1 MKVTEINKPIK
12 EYRNVVTPRDET
24 HYREMMKTLHDLEL
38 KSARD
43 PATMAEI
50 KRRKMELRNWAEQNL
65 KTEDEIPM
73 DKPGGIGN
81 YAREIATGKIV
92 RIVDYTDDDEGIYT
106 ISYGDGKGETD
117 VLAKDLKFIDPTV
130 HQDLGQV
137 GEGMIGKKMQYNDFL
152 QNKLDQAIQEFDTPE
167 KKAERDALMKKYL
180 NKGGTIEKVP
190 AGQKAFVGKKIKP
203 AFKKDKDGTPITS
216 PGSDES
222 IKEKEG
228 AYKGDHAKIMMAIQN
243 LQQMIVNAKMGDD
256 EKTSALTSLDQV
268 QQDIATLYDDYQTA
282 LESPIEQDRD
292 NPVAKPYVDMPEW
305 KALHDMDDKIV
316 QAYIKHKEIKED
328 APFGS
333 GMSLVQRA
341 LMNKWITADEW
352 FHLKDEWHNAA
363 DEIEQRY
370 SDWPEGEGFGSS
382 DHNFAIKELMG
393 LAGYEFDEQDRSGSF
408 IVTKMPEK
416 LAKKG
421 ITNVR
426 MRKEPVATEDTDKY
440 APARVLGAAEAG
452 LEYGLEL
459 ATHVGKKE
467 YGMAEQVASVIRQ
480 NWPALIDKI
489 KNIYK
494 TEDDSEVANGLQP
507 VDLKRLGQT
516 EPKVY
521 VHKDGKTI
529 LIPKRKHNE
538 YLAKGWKQSSLRAET
553 ESYDSKLTAMLDQ
566 RLK

>member
-1 MKVTEINKPIK
+1 MRLEQINKPIK
-12 EYRNVVTPRDET
+12 EYRTVATPRDEA

-43 PATMAEI
+43 PETMAEI
-50 KRRKMELRNWAEQNL
+50 KRRRMELRNWAEQNL

-73 DKPGGIGN
+73 DKPGGIGD
-81 YAREIATGKIV
+81 YAHEKATGKLV
-92 RIVDYTDDDEGIYT
+92 RIVDYTDDDNGIYT
-106 ISYGDGKGETD
+106 ISYGEGKGETD
-117 VLAKDLKFIDPTV
+117 VVADDLEFVDPTV

-137 GEGMIGKKMQYNDFL
+137 GEGMIGKKIEYNDFL
-152 QNKLDQAIQEFDTPE
+152 QNKLDQAIQEYDTPE

-328 APFGS
+328 APFDGR
-333 GMSLVQRA
+333 GILQRA
-341 LMNKWITADEW
+341 VFNKWISAEEW
-352 FHLKDEWHNAA
+352 FHLKDEWKAA
-363 DEIEQRY
+363 SQELEQRY

-382 DHNFAIKELMG
+382 DHNFAIRDLMSIV
-393 LAGYEFDEQDRSGSF
+393 GYEFDDQDTSGKF
-408 IVTKMPEK
+408 VVTKMPEK
-416 LAKKG
+416 LEKKG

-426 MRKEPVATEDTDKY
+426 MKGEPVATEAEQNEDTE
-440 APARVLGAAEAG
+440 ATLLGKAEASLMHG
-452 LEYGLEL
+452 LEMAQAVL
-459 ATHVGKKE
+459 KKD
-467 YGMAEQVASVIRQ
+467 YGMAEVQAKVISE
-480 NWPALIDKI
+480 NWPPLIDKI
-489 KNIYK
+489 KNVYK
-494 TEDDSEVANGLQP
+494 TTEQNQDGLQP

-516 EPKVY
+516 EPKIY

-529 LIPKRKHNE
+529 MIPKRKHNE
-538 YLAKGWKQSSLRAET
+538 YIAKGWKQSSLRT
-553 ESYDSKLTAMLDQ
+553 EASYESKLAEKLNQ

>member
-1 MKVTEINKPIK
+1 MPQSIKPMGLI
-12 EYRNVVTPRDET
+12 R
-24 HYREMMKTLHDLEL
+24 
-38 KSARD
+38 
-43 PATMAEI
+43 
-50 KRRKMELRNWAEQNL
+50 
-65 KTEDEIPM
+65 
-73 DKPGGIGN
+73 KPGGG
-81 YAREIATGKIV
+81 
-92 RIVDYTDDDEGIYT
+92 
-106 ISYGDGKGETD
+106 
-117 VLAKDLKFIDPTV
+117 F
-130 HQDLGQV
+130 
-137 GEGMIGKKMQYNDFL
+137 DF
-152 QNKLDQAIQEFDTPE
+152 K
-167 KKAERDALMKKYL
+167 
-180 NKGGTIEKVP
+180 NKGNNRANE
-190 AGQKAFVGKKIKP
+190 A
-203 AFKKDKDGTPITS
+203 
-216 PGSDES
+216 
-222 IKEKEG
+222 
-228 AYKGDHAKIMMAIQN
+228 
-243 LQQMIVNAKMGDD
+243 
-256 EKTSALTSLDQV
+256 
-268 QQDIATLYDDYQTA
+268 
-282 LESPIEQDRD
+282 PIEQDKD

-316 QAYIKHKEIKED
+316 EAYIKHKEIKED

-370 SDWPEGEGFGSS
+370 SDWPDGEGFGSS

-426 MRKEPVATEDTDKY
+426 MRKEPVATEDRDEY

-459 ATHVGKKE
+459 ATHVGKKD

-480 NWPALIDKI
+480 NWPSLIDKI

-494 TEDDSEVANGLQP
+494 TEDDSQSANGIQP

-529 LIPKRKHNE
+529 LIPKSKSQE
-538 YLAKGWKQSSLRAET
+538 YIAKGWKQSSLRAEA
-553 ESYDSKLTAMLDQ
+553 SYESKLAEMLKQ